1 MDKKD
6 FSNLENQIRDTI
18 KNAFDVIDF
27 AKIKKDIDDKAQET
41 VRETRNK
48 FVDKSQHFDKKIK
61 DELKNRYK
69 NIANVVPKSENKIQ
83 RYIAKRPVGSIS
95 GTLYTIFG
103 SILSGILGIL
113 IISYSI
119 LISFKSEFLM
129 SNLISLGILFSFLAA
144 SGAFTLRGINLRKRA
159 KRFKE
164 YVKLLRGNSYC
175 SISELAEAVRKKNKF
190 VVKDLKKMIELNMFP
205 QGHIDD
211 RQTYFMLNNEVY
223 ENYLTSQESL
233 KKRNEDELKKQE
245 ELKKD
250 FNDPV
255 KMELRNTI
263 EMGRDYIKQIGDI
276 SSSIDKE
283 EISKKLNRLQNIIN
297 QILKYVEQNPKKL
310 QEVDRFAKHYLP
322 MTLKL
327 LNAYK
332 ELNEQPVQGD
342 NIRNAKNEIEKTLD
356 TINNAFEKLLD
367 DLFEEIALD
376 ISTDISVLETLFTQE
391 GLKKDDFKKIGLE
404 LKGGI
409 KSE

>member
-48 FVDKSQHFDKKIK
+48 FVDKSQYFDKKIK

-83 RYIAKRPVGSIS
+83 KYIAKRPVGSIS

-190 VVKDLKKMIELNMFP
+190 VVKDLRKMIELNMFP

-211 RQTYFMLNNEVY
+211 KQTYFMLNNEVY

-376 ISTDISVLETLFTQE
+376 ISTDISVLEILFTQE
-391 GLKKDDFKKIGLE
+391 GLKKDDFKK
-404 LKGGI
+404 
-409 KSE
+409 

>member
-48 FVDKSQHFDKKIK
+48 FVDKSQYFDKKIK

-83 RYIAKRPVGSIS
+83 KYIAKRPVGSIS

-190 VVKDLKKMIELNMFP
+190 VVKDLRKMIELNMFP

-211 RQTYFMLNNEVY
+211 KQTYFMLNNEVY

-391 GLKKDDFKKIGLE
+391 GLKKDDFKK
-404 LKGGI
+404 
-409 KSE
+409 

>member
-391 GLKKDDFKKIGLE
+391 GLKKDDFKK
-404 LKGGI
+404 
-409 KSE
+409 

>member
-48 FVDKSQHFDKKIK
+48 FVDKSQYFDKKIK

-69 NIANVVPKSENKIQ
+69 NITNVVPKSENKIQ

-144 SGAFTLRGINLRKRA
+144 SGAFTLRGINLRKRVR
-159 KRFKE
+159 RFKE

-190 VVKDLKKMIELNMFP
+190 VVKDLRKMIELNMFP

-211 RQTYFMLNNEVY
+211 KQTYFMLNNEVY

-233 KKRNEDELKKQE
+233 KKRNEDESKKQE

-255 KMELRNTI
+255 KMQLRNTI

-276 SSSIDKE
+276 SSSIGKE
-283 EISKKLNRLQNIIN
+283 EISKKLNRLQNIIS
-297 QILKYVEQNPKKL
+297 QILKHVEQNPKKL

-332 ELNEQPVQGD
+332 ELNEQPVHGD

-367 DLFEEIALD
+367 DLFEELALD

-391 GLKKDDFKKIGLE
+391 GLKKDDFKK
-404 LKGGI
+404 
-409 KSE
+409 

>member
-48 FVDKSQHFDKKIK
+48 FVDKSQYFDKKIK

-83 RYIAKRPVGSIS
+83 KYIAKRPVGSIS

-190 VVKDLKKMIELNMFP
+190 VVKDLRKMIELNMFP

-211 RQTYFMLNNEVY
+211 KQTYFMLNNKVY

-342 NIRNAKNEIEKTLD
+342 NIRNAKNEIEKT
-356 TINNAFEKLLD
+356 F
-367 DLFEEIALD
+367 
-376 ISTDISVLETLFTQE
+376 Q
-391 GLKKDDFKKIGLE
+391 IGRAHV
-404 LKGGI
+404 
-409 KSE
+409 

>member
-48 FVDKSQHFDKKIK
+48 FVDKSQYFDKRIK
-61 DELKNRYK
+61 VELKNRYK

-129 SNLISLGILFSFLAA
+129 SNLISLGILFSFFAA
-144 SGAFTLRGINLRKRA
+144 SVAFTLRGINLRKRV

-175 SISELAEAVRKKNKF
+175 SVSELAEVVRKKNKF
-190 VVKDLKKMIELNMFP
+190 VVKDLRKMIELNMFP

-211 RQTYFMLNNEVY
+211 EQTYFMLNNEVY
-223 ENYLTSQESL
+223 ENYLISQESL

-250 FNDPV
+250 SNDPV

-263 EMGRDYIKQIGDI
+263 EMGRDYIKQIGNI
-276 SSSIDKE
+276 SNSIDKE

-332 ELNEQPVQGD
+332 ELNDQPVHGE

-356 TINNAFEKLLD
+356 TINNAFENLLD

-391 GLKKDDFKKIGLE
+391 GLKKDDFKK
-404 LKGGI
+404 
-409 KSE
+409 

>member
-48 FVDKSQHFDKKIK
+48 FVDKSQYFDKKIK

-83 RYIAKRPVGSIS
+83 KYIAKRPVGSIS

-190 VVKDLKKMIELNMFP
+190 VVKDLRKMIELNMFP

-211 RQTYFMLNNEVY
+211 KQTYFMLNNKVY

-391 GLKKDDFKKIGLE
+391 GLKKDDFKK
-404 LKGGI
+404 
-409 KSE
+409 

>member
-48 FVDKSQHFDKKIK
+48 FVDKSQYFDKKIK

-69 NIANVVPKSENKIQ
+69 NIANVVPKSEDKIQ
-83 RYIAKRPVGSIS
+83 KYIAKRPVGSIS

-190 VVKDLKKMIELNMFP
+190 VVKDLRKMIELNMFP

-211 RQTYFMLNNEVY
+211 KQTYFMLNNEVY

-263 EMGRDYIKQIGDI
+263 EMGMDYIKQIGDI

-391 GLKKDDFKKIGLE
+391 GLKKDDFKK
-404 LKGGI
+404 
-409 KSE
+409 

>member
-48 FVDKSQHFDKKIK
+48 FVDKSQYFDKRIK

-129 SNLISLGILFSFLAA
+129 SNLISLGILFSFFAA
-144 SGAFTLRGINLRKRA
+144 SVAFTLRGINLRKRV

-164 YVKLLRGNSYC
+164 YVKLLRGNSYS

-190 VVKDLKKMIELNMFP
+190 VVKDLRKMIELNMFP

-211 RQTYFMLNNEVY
+211 KQTYFMLNNEVY
-223 ENYLTSQESL
+223 ENYLSSQESL
-233 KKRNEDELKKQE
+233 KKRNEYELKKQE

-255 KMELRNTI
+255 KMQLRNTI
-263 EMGRDYIKQIGDI
+263 EMGRDYIKQIGNI

-332 ELNEQPVQGD
+332 ELNDQPVHGE
-342 NIRNAKNEIEKTLD
+342 NIRNAKNEIENTLD
-356 TINNAFEKLLD
+356 TINNAFENLLD
-367 DLFEEIALD
+367 DLFEEISLD
-376 ISTDISVLETLFTQE
+376 ISSDISVLETLFTQE
-391 GLKKDDFKKIGLE
+391 GLKKDDFKK
-404 LKGGI
+404 
-409 KSE
+409 

>member
-41 VRETRNK
+41 MRETKNK
-48 FVDKSQHFDKKIK
+48 FLDKSQYIDKKVK
-61 DELKNRYK
+61 GTVKNRYK
-69 NIANVVPKSENKIQ
+69 NIMNGVPKSENKIQ
-83 RYIAKRPVGSIS
+83 RYIARRPVGSIS

-103 SILSGILGIL
+103 SILCGILGIL

-129 SNLISLGILFSFLAA
+129 SNLISLGILFSFFTA
-144 SGAFTLRGINLRKRA
+144 SAAFTLRGINLRKRV

-190 VVKDLKKMIELNMFP
+190 VVKDLRKMVELSMFP

-211 RQTYFMLNNEVY
+211 KKTYFMLNNEVY
-223 ENYLTSQESL
+223 ENYLASQESL

-245 ELKKD
+245 EIKKD

-276 SSSIDKE
+276 SSSINKE
-283 EISKKLNRLQNIIN
+283 EISKKLNRLQNIIS

-322 MTLKL
+322 ITLKL

-332 ELNEQPVQGD
+332 ELNEQPVHGD

-376 ISTDISVLETLFTQE
+376 VSTDISVLETLFTQE
-391 GLKKDDFKKIGLE
+391 GLREDDFKK
-404 LKGGI
+404 
-409 KSE
+409 

>member
-48 FVDKSQHFDKKIK
+48 FVDKSQYFDKRIK

-129 SNLISLGILFSFLAA
+129 SNLISLGILFSFFAA
-144 SGAFTLRGINLRKRA
+144 SVAFTLRGINLRKRV

-175 SISELAEAVRKKNKF
+175 SVSELAEVVRKKNKF
-190 VVKDLKKMIELNMFP
+190 VVKDLRKMIELNMFP

-211 RQTYFMLNNEVY
+211 EQTYFMLNNEVY
-223 ENYLTSQESL
+223 ENYLISQESL

-250 FNDPV
+250 SNDPV

-263 EMGRDYIKQIGDI
+263 EMGRDYIKQIGNI
-276 SSSIDKE
+276 SNSIDKE

-332 ELNEQPVQGD
+332 ELNDQPVHGE

-356 TINNAFEKLLD
+356 TINNAFENLLD

-391 GLKKDDFKKIGLE
+391 GLKKDDFKK
-404 LKGGI
+404 
-409 KSE
+409 

>member
-48 FVDKSQHFDKKIK
+48 FVNKSQYFDKKIK

-95 GTLYTIFG
+95 GILYTIFG

-119 LISFKSEFLM
+119 LISFKNEFLM

-144 SGAFTLRGINLRKRA
+144 SLAFTLRGINLRKRV

-190 VVKDLKKMIELNMFP
+190 VVKDLRKMIELNMFP

-211 RQTYFMLNNEVY
+211 KQTYFMLNNEVY

-263 EMGRDYIKQIGDI
+263 EMGRDYIKQIGYI
-276 SSSIDKE
+276 INSIDKE

-332 ELNEQPVQGD
+332 ELNDQPVHGE

-356 TINNAFEKLLD
+356 TINNAFENLLD

-391 GLKKDDFKKIGLE
+391 GLKKDDFKK
-404 LKGGI
+404 
-409 KSE
+409 

>member
-48 FVDKSQHFDKKIK
+48 FVDKSQYFDKKIK

-175 SISELAEAVRKKNKF
+175 SISELAETVRKKNKF
-190 VVKDLKKMIELNMFP
+190 VVKDLRKMIELNMFP

-283 EISKKLNRLQNIIN
+283 EISEKLNRLQNIIN

-391 GLKKDDFKKIGLE
+391 GLKKDDFKK
-404 LKGGI
+404 
-409 KSE
+409 

>member
-6 FSNLENQIRDTI
+6 FSNLEKQIRDTI

-48 FVDKSQHFDKKIK
+48 FVDKSQYFDKKIK

-69 NIANVVPKSENKIQ
+69 NIANVVPKSEDKIQ
-83 RYIAKRPVGSIS
+83 KYIAKRPVGSIS

-190 VVKDLKKMIELNMFP
+190 VVKDLRKMIELNMFP

-211 RQTYFMLNNEVY
+211 KQTYFMLNNEVY
-223 ENYLTSQESL
+223 ENYLSSQESL
-233 KKRNEDELKKQE
+233 KKRNEYELKKQE

-255 KMELRNTI
+255 KMQLRNTI
-263 EMGRDYIKQIGDI
+263 EMGRDYIKQIGNI

-332 ELNEQPVQGD
+332 ELNDQPVHGE
-342 NIRNAKNEIEKTLD
+342 NIRNAKNEIENTLD
-356 TINNAFEKLLD
+356 TINNAFENLLD

-391 GLKKDDFKKIGLE
+391 GLKKDDFKK
-404 LKGGI
+404 
-409 KSE
+409 

>member
-48 FVDKSQHFDKKIK
+48 FVDKSQYFDKRIK

-129 SNLISLGILFSFLAA
+129 SNLISLGILFSFFAA
-144 SGAFTLRGINLRKRA
+144 SVAFTLRGINLRKRV

-175 SISELAEAVRKKNKF
+175 SVSELAEVVRKKNKF
-190 VVKDLKKMIELNMFP
+190 VVKDLRKMIELNMFP

-211 RQTYFMLNNEVY
+211 EQTYFMLNNEVY

-250 FNDPV
+250 SNDPV

-263 EMGRDYIKQIGDI
+263 EMGRDYIKQIGNI
-276 SSSIDKE
+276 SNSIDKE

-327 LNAYK
+327 LNVYK
-332 ELNEQPVQGD
+332 ELNDQPVHGE

-356 TINNAFEKLLD
+356 TINNAFENLLD

-391 GLKKDDFKKIGLE
+391 GLKKDDFKK
-404 LKGGI
+404 
-409 KSE
+409 

>member
-6 FSNLENQIRDTI
+6 FSNLEKQIRDTI

-48 FVDKSQHFDKKIK
+48 FVDKSQYFDKKIK

-69 NIANVVPKSENKIQ
+69 NIANVVPKSEDKIQ
-83 RYIAKRPVGSIS
+83 KYIAKRPVGSIS

-164 YVKLLRGNSYC
+164 YVKLLRGNSYS

-190 VVKDLKKMIELNMFP
+190 VVKDLRKMIELNMFP

-211 RQTYFMLNNEVY
+211 KQTYFMLNNEVY

-250 FNDPV
+250 FNDPM

-391 GLKKDDFKKIGLE
+391 GLKKDDFKK
-404 LKGGI
+404 
-409 KSE
+409 

>member
-48 FVDKSQHFDKKIK
+48 FVNKSQYFDKKIK

-95 GTLYTIFG
+95 GILYTIFG

-119 LISFKSEFLM
+119 LISFKNEFLM

-144 SGAFTLRGINLRKRA
+144 SLAFTLRGINLRKRV

-164 YVKLLRGNSYC
+164 YVKLLRGNSYS

-190 VVKDLKKMIELNMFP
+190 VVKDLRKMIELNMFP

-211 RQTYFMLNNEVY
+211 KQTYFMLNNEVY
-223 ENYLTSQESL
+223 ENYLSSQESL
-233 KKRNEDELKKQE
+233 KKRNEYELKKQE

-255 KMELRNTI
+255 KMQLRNTI
-263 EMGRDYIKQIGDI
+263 EMGRDYIKQIGNI

-332 ELNEQPVQGD
+332 ELNDQPVHGE

-356 TINNAFEKLLD
+356 TINNAFENLLD

-391 GLKKDDFKKIGLE
+391 GLKKDDFKK
-404 LKGGI
+404 
-409 KSE
+409 

>member
-6 FSNLENQIRDTI
+6 FSNLESQIRDTI

-48 FVDKSQHFDKKIK
+48 FVDKSQYFDKKIK

-69 NIANVVPKSENKIQ
+69 NIANVVPKSEDKIQ
-83 RYIAKRPVGSIS
+83 KYIAKRPVGSIS

-190 VVKDLKKMIELNMFP
+190 VVKDLRKMIELNMFP

-211 RQTYFMLNNEVY
+211 KQTYFMLNNEVY

-263 EMGRDYIKQIGDI
+263 EMGMDYIKQIGDI

-391 GLKKDDFKKIGLE
+391 GLKKDDFKK
-404 LKGGI
+404 
-409 KSE
+409 

>member
-6 FSNLENQIRDTI
+6 FSNLEKQIRDTI

-48 FVDKSQHFDKKIK
+48 FVDKSQYFDKKIK

-69 NIANVVPKSENKIQ
+69 NIANVVPKSEDKIQ
-83 RYIAKRPVGSIS
+83 KYIAKRPVGSIS

-190 VVKDLKKMIELNMFP
+190 VVKDLRKMIELNMFP

-211 RQTYFMLNNEVY
+211 KQTYFMLNNEVY

-250 FNDPV
+250 FNDPM

-263 EMGRDYIKQIGDI
+263 EMGMDYIKQIGDI

-391 GLKKDDFKKIGLE
+391 GLKKDDFKK
-404 LKGGI
+404 
-409 KSE
+409 

>member
-48 FVDKSQHFDKKIK
+48 FVDKSQYFDKKIK

-83 RYIAKRPVGSIS
+83 KYIAKRPVGSIS

-190 VVKDLKKMIELNMFP
+190 VVKDLRKMIELNMFP

-211 RQTYFMLNNEVY
+211 KQTYFMLNNEVY

-276 SSSIDKE
+276 SSSINKE
-283 EISKKLNRLQNIIN
+283 EISKKLNRLQNIIS

-332 ELNEQPVQGD
+332 ELNEQPVHGD

-376 ISTDISVLETLFTQE
+376 VSTDISVLETLFTQE
-391 GLKKDDFKKIGLE
+391 GLREDDFKK
-404 LKGGI
+404 
-409 KSE
+409 

>member
-6 FSNLENQIRDTI
+6 FSNLEKQIRDTI

-48 FVDKSQHFDKKIK
+48 FVDKSQYFDKKIK

-69 NIANVVPKSENKIQ
+69 NIANVVPKSEDKIQ
-83 RYIAKRPVGSIS
+83 KYIAKRPVGSIS

-190 VVKDLKKMIELNMFP
+190 VVKDLRKMIELNMFP

-211 RQTYFMLNNEVY
+211 KQTYFMLNNEVY

-250 FNDPV
+250 FNDPM

-391 GLKKDDFKKIGLE
+391 GLKKDDFKK
-404 LKGGI
+404 
-409 KSE
+409 

>member
-48 FVDKSQHFDKKIK
+48 FVDKSQYFDKKIK

-83 RYIAKRPVGSIS
+83 KYIAKRPVGSIS

-119 LISFKSEFLM
+119 LISFKSEFLV

-144 SGAFTLRGINLRKRA
+144 SLAFTLRGINLRKRV

-164 YVKLLRGNSYC
+164 YVKLLRGNSYS

-190 VVKDLKKMIELNMFP
+190 VVKDLRKMIELNMFP

-211 RQTYFMLNNEVY
+211 KQAYFMLNNEVY
-223 ENYLTSQESL
+223 ENYLSSQESL
-233 KKRNEDELKKQE
+233 KKRNEYELKKQE

-255 KMELRNTI
+255 KMQLRNTI

-276 SSSIDKE
+276 SSFIDKE

-391 GLKKDDFKKIGLE
+391 GLKKDDFKK
-404 LKGGI
+404 
-409 KSE
+409 

>member
-48 FVDKSQHFDKKIK
+48 FVDKSQYFDKKIK
-61 DELKNRYK
+61 DELKNRYE

-83 RYIAKRPVGSIS
+83 KYIAKRPVGSIS

-144 SGAFTLRGINLRKRA
+144 SGVFTLRGINLRKRA

-164 YVKLLRGNSYC
+164 YVKLLRCNSYC

-190 VVKDLKKMIELNMFP
+190 VVKDLRKMIELNMFP

-211 RQTYFMLNNEVY
+211 KQTYFMLNNDVY

-391 GLKKDDFKKIGLE
+391 GLKKDDFKK
-404 LKGGI
+404 
-409 KSE
+409 

>member
-48 FVDKSQHFDKKIK
+48 FVDKSQYFDKKIK

-83 RYIAKRPVGSIS
+83 KYIAKRPVGSIS

-190 VVKDLKKMIELNMFP
+190 VVKDLRKMIELNMFP

-211 RQTYFMLNNEVY
+211 KQAYFMLNNEVY
-223 ENYLTSQESL
+223 ENYLSSQESL

-263 EMGRDYIKQIGDI
+263 EMGMDYIKQIGDI

-391 GLKKDDFKKIGLE
+391 GLKKDDFKK
-404 LKGGI
+404 
-409 KSE
+409 

>member
-48 FVDKSQHFDKKIK
+48 FVDKSQYFDKKIK

-83 RYIAKRPVGSIS
+83 KYIAKRPVGSIS

-129 SNLISLGILFSFLAA
+129 SNLISLGILFSFLVA

-190 VVKDLKKMIELNMFP
+190 VVKDLRKMIELNMFP

-211 RQTYFMLNNEVY
+211 KQTYFMLNNEVY

-376 ISTDISVLETLFTQE
+376 ISTDISVLEILFTQE
-391 GLKKDDFKKIGLE
+391 GLKKDDFKK
-404 LKGGI
+404 
-409 KSE
+409 

>member
-190 VVKDLKKMIELNMFP
+190 VVKDLRKMIELNMFP

-391 GLKKDDFKKIGLE
+391 GLKKDDFKK
-404 LKGGI
+404 
-409 KSE
+409 

>member
-48 FVDKSQHFDKKIK
+48 FVNKSQYFDKKIK

-119 LISFKSEFLM
+119 LISFKNEFLM

-144 SGAFTLRGINLRKRA
+144 SLAFTLRGINLRKRV

-190 VVKDLKKMIELNMFP
+190 VVKDLRKMIELNMFP

-211 RQTYFMLNNEVY
+211 KQTYFMLNNEVY

-263 EMGRDYIKQIGDI
+263 EMGRDYIKQIGYI
-276 SSSIDKE
+276 INSIDKE

-332 ELNEQPVQGD
+332 ELNDQPVHGE

-356 TINNAFEKLLD
+356 TINNAFENLLD

-391 GLKKDDFKKIGLE
+391 GLKKDDFKK
-404 LKGGI
+404 
-409 KSE
+409 

>member
-245 ELKKD
+245 ELKKTS
-250 FNDPV
+250 
-255 KMELRNTI
+255 MI
-263 EMGRDYIKQIGDI
+263 Q
-276 SSSIDKE
+276 
-283 EISKKLNRLQNIIN
+283 
-297 QILKYVEQNPKKL
+297 
-310 QEVDRFAKHYLP
+310 
-322 MTLKL
+322 
-327 LNAYK
+327 
-332 ELNEQPVQGD
+332 
-342 NIRNAKNEIEKTLD
+342 
-356 TINNAFEKLLD
+356 
-367 DLFEEIALD
+367 
-376 ISTDISVLETLFTQE
+376 
-391 GLKKDDFKKIGLE
+391 
-404 LKGGI
+404 
-409 KSE
+409 

>member
-48 FVDKSQHFDKKIK
+48 FVDKSQYFDKKIK

-190 VVKDLKKMIELNMFP
+190 VVKDLRKMIELNMFP

-391 GLKKDDFKKIGLE
+391 GLKKDDFKK
-404 LKGGI
+404 
-409 KSE
+409 

>member
-48 FVDKSQHFDKKIK
+48 FVNKSQYFDKKIK
-61 DELKNRYK
+61 DELKNRSK

-95 GTLYTIFG
+95 GILYTIFG

-119 LISFKSEFLM
+119 LISFKNEFLM

-144 SGAFTLRGINLRKRA
+144 SLAFTLRGINLRKRV

-190 VVKDLKKMIELNMFP
+190 VVKDLRKMIELNMFP

-211 RQTYFMLNNEVY
+211 KQTYFMLNNEVY

-263 EMGRDYIKQIGDI
+263 EMGRDYIKQIGYI
-276 SSSIDKE
+276 INSIDKE

-332 ELNEQPVQGD
+332 ELNDQPVHGE

-356 TINNAFEKLLD
+356 TINNAFENLLD

-391 GLKKDDFKKIGLE
+391 GLKKDDFKK
-404 LKGGI
+404 
-409 KSE
+409 

>member
-27 AKIKKDIDDKAQET
+27 AKIKRDIDDKAQET
-41 VRETRNK
+41 MRETKNK
-48 FVDKSQHFDKKIK
+48 FVDKSQYFDKKIK
-61 DELKNRYK
+61 DEVKNRYE
-69 NIANVVPKSENKIQ
+69 NIMNVVPKSENKIQ

-103 SILSGILGIL
+103 FILSGILGIL

-129 SNLISLGILFSFLAA
+129 SNLISLGILFSFFAA
-144 SGAFTLRGINLRKRA
+144 SAAFTLRGINLRKRA

-164 YVKLLRGNSYC
+164 YVKLLRSNRYC
-175 SISELAEAVRKKNKF
+175 SISELAESVRKKNKF
-190 VVKDLKKMIELNMFP
+190 VVKDLRKMIELNMFP

-211 RQTYFMLNNEVY
+211 KQTYFMLNNEVY
-223 ENYLTSQESL
+223 ENYLASQESL

-245 ELKKD
+245 ELQKD

-263 EMGRDYIKQIGDI
+263 EMGRDYIRQIGDI
-276 SSSIDKE
+276 SGSINRE

-297 QILKYVEQNPKKL
+297 QILKYVEKNPKKL

-332 ELNEQPVQGD
+332 ELNDQPVHGD

-376 ISTDISVLETLFTQE
+376 VSTDISVLETLFTQE
-391 GLKKDDFKKIGLE
+391 GLRKDDFKK
-404 LKGGI
+404 
-409 KSE
+409 

>member
-41 VRETRNK
+41 MRETRNK
-48 FVDKSQHFDKKIK
+48 FVDKTQYFDKKIK
-61 DELKNRYK
+61 DEVKNRYK
-69 NIANVVPKSENKIQ
+69 NIANVVPRSENKIQ

-119 LISFKSEFLM
+119 LISFKREFLM
-129 SNLISLGILFSFLAA
+129 SNLISLGILFSFFAA
-144 SGAFTLRGINLRKRA
+144 SVAFTLRGMNLRKRV

-175 SISELAEAVRKKNKF
+175 SINELAEAVGKKNKF
-190 VVKDLKKMIELNMFP
+190 VVKDLRKMIELSMFS

-211 RQTYFMLNNEVY
+211 KQTYFMLNNEVY
-223 ENYLTSQESL
+223 ENYLASQESL

-276 SSSIDKE
+276 SSSINKE

-332 ELNEQPVQGD
+332 ELNEQPVHGD

-356 TINNAFEKLLD
+356 IINNAFEKLLD

-391 GLKKDDFKKIGLE
+391 GLRKDDFKK
-404 LKGGI
+404 
-409 KSE
+409 

>member
-6 FSNLENQIRDTI
+6 FSNLEKQIRDTI

-48 FVDKSQHFDKKIK
+48 FVDKSQYFDKKIK

-83 RYIAKRPVGSIS
+83 KYIAKRPVGSIS

-164 YVKLLRGNSYC
+164 YVKLLRGNSYS

-190 VVKDLKKMIELNMFP
+190 VVKDLRKMIELNMFP

-211 RQTYFMLNNEVY
+211 KQTYFMLNNEVY

-250 FNDPV
+250 FNDPM

-391 GLKKDDFKKIGLE
+391 GLKKDDFKK
-404 LKGGI
+404 
-409 KSE
+409 

>member
-6 FSNLENQIRDTI
+6 LSNLENQIRDTI

-48 FVDKSQHFDKKIK
+48 FVDKSQYFDKKIK
-61 DELKNRYK
+61 AELKNRYK

-129 SNLISLGILFSFLAA
+129 SNLISLGILFSFFAA
-144 SGAFTLRGINLRKRA
+144 SVAFTLRGINLRKRV

-175 SISELAEAVRKKNKF
+175 SVSELAEVVRKKNKF
-190 VVKDLKKMIELNMFP
+190 VVKDLRKMIELNMFP

-211 RQTYFMLNNEVY
+211 EQTYFMLNNEVY
-223 ENYLTSQESL
+223 ENYLSSQESL

-245 ELKKD
+245 ELEKD
-250 FNDPV
+250 SNDPV

-263 EMGRDYIKQIGDI
+263 EMGRDYIKQIGNI
-276 SSSIDKE
+276 SNSIDKE

-310 QEVDRFAKHYLP
+310 QEVHRFAKHYLP

-332 ELNEQPVQGD
+332 ELNDQPVHGE

-356 TINNAFEKLLD
+356 TINNAFENLLD

-391 GLKKDDFKKIGLE
+391 GLKKDDFKK
-404 LKGGI
+404 
-409 KSE
+409 